1 MASPQSRGSP
11 ASSSPPSTV
20 VRRKPLPQ
28 HAIPVSTLNP
38 SPLSIQED
46 IPSIPLDRPASL
58 SLSSDSDEE
67 PPLISSPPR
76 NSNRYAWTPFPMLQT
91 VFAVPLFV
99 QSFLLGGRCKSP
111 CQSPDKERDPS
122 GNTGKSPRK
131 KKKRKE
137 RLVQTDHPGN
147 FHRCDMALTTTCYAV
162 SPDSGRPITYLRHH
176 SPDIRVVD
184 TYHSPYG
191 SILPPVPRI

>member
-76 NSNRYAWTPFPMLQT
+76 NSNRYAWTPFPLRLSPFLSY
-91 VFAVPLFV
+91 V
-99 QSFLLGGRCKSP
+99 SFLLGGAANPRVNPQTKNET
-111 CQSPDKERDPS
+111 QVETRERVQE
-122 GNTGKSPRK
+122 
-131 KKKRKE
+131 KKRKE
-137 RLVQTDHPGN
+137 KKD
-147 FHRCDMALTTTCYAV
+147 
-162 SPDSGRPITYLRHH
+162 
-176 SPDIRVVD
+176 
-184 TYHSPYG
+184 
-191 SILPPVPRI
+191 